1 MLLKRRTLLILAT
14 SLIGVAAVAQ
24 LPPKPRKHE
33 QTVFGAE
40 NEVERPVPVPDQVL
54 LILNT
59 DDHVRDCL
67 TVKGVSQAPTSW
79 FIASEVHLHDSR
91 QVDYV
96 IQPGSGC
103 IFGANTVP
111 FWVFR
116 KVDGRYE
123 LLLKT
128 QQLGFEVL
136 KSKTHSYHDI
146 RVTRVFQLEP
156 VSAILRFEGHKYIYI
171 PHATKSR

>member
-1 MLLKRRTLLILAT
+1 MRLSRSFFQVLSMALCAF
-14 SLIGVAAVAQ
+14 AVGAQ
-24 LPPKPRKHE
+24 QPTKPANHE

-40 NEVERPVPVPDQVL
+40 NEVERPVPMPDQVL
-54 LILNT
+54 RILNT
-59 DDHVRDCL
+59 DDHVRDCMTL
-67 TVKGVSQAPTSW
+67 KGVSRAPASW
-79 FIASEVHLHDSR
+79 FIASEVHLHNSH

-136 KSKTHSYHDI
+136 KSKTHGYHDI

-156 VSAILRFEGHKYIYI
+156 ATAILRFDGHQYIYFS
-171 PHATKSR
+171 PKLKGS